1 MSPQTTGGMHCTMC
15 DKRQESPH
23 SHPFPVPPETQQR
36 VSGLLVERLSLST
49 ESCLQPH
56 GNSAAT
62 SLFLQLQKHATLLE
76 EVGRLGSI
84 PLEPISGVPTDL
96 KGGRFG
102 GAECLGL
109 AFLHA
114 AALWH

>member
-1 MSPQTTGGMHCTMC
+1 M
-15 DKRQESPH
+15 
-23 SHPFPVPPETQQR
+23 PPETQQE

-49 ESCLQPH
+49 ESWLLPQ

-62 SLFLQLQKHATLLE
+62 SLFLQLRKHAKLLE
-76 EVGRLGSI
+76 EDGRLGSV
-84 PLEPISGVPTDL
+84 PLEPISGAPTDL

-102 GAECLGL
+102 GAERLAL